1 MKAIKQAV
9 IEMPKKDFDKM
20 VLEISRASES
30 LWEGEE
36 LQEAYHAIQVDRLWL
51 ILLKYIKVK
60 KDEIS
65 Y

>member
-30 LWEGEE
+30 LWKGEE
-36 LQEAYHAIQVDRLWL
+36 LQEAYHTIQVDSLWL